1 MATQRYQNIVL
12 TVIAFLLFA
21 HLVVRHAEPAWAQ
34 SVQKVVL
41 VGIDEGPNRRW
52 KSIPVHVRNTV
63 DVNVMGTVRTR
74 SRD

>member
-41 VGIDEGPNRRW
+41 VGIDKGPYRW
-52 KSIPVHVRNTV
+52 EDIPVRVENTV
-63 DVNVMGTVRTR
+63 DVDGTVYTIGL
-74 SRD
+74 D